1 MTTVLKT
8 SRCTWQHKIIGQSD
22 TNHTGSWC
30 NGNTRDFGSLI
41 VGSNP
46 ADPTMIYKKQDY
58 KMVINWDIN
67 GNLYFELYHKGVRK
81 FMDEKETEFIVKEL
95 EDFISKLK

>member
-1 MTTVLKT
+1 
-8 SRCTWQHKIIGQSD
+8 
-22 TNHTGSWC
+22 
-30 NGNTRDFGSLI
+30 
-41 VGSNP
+41 
-46 ADPTMIYKKQDY
+46 MIYKKQDY

-95 EDFISKLK
+95 EAFISKLK